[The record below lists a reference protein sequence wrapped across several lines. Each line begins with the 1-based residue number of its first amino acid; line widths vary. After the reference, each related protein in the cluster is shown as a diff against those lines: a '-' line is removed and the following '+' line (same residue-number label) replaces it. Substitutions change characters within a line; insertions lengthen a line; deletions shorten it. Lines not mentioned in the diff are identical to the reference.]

1 VNAADRKPVTLPRLA
16 EMKLNAEPIVM
27 VTAYDFP
34 SAEIAEQSGVD
45 MVLVGDTAAMVVLGH
60 ESTTPVSVDEMLVL
74 TKAVR
79 RGLKTPMLIGDLPF
93 GSYELSNEQAVETA
107 LRYVKE
113 AGCDVVKLERGGASV
128 ERARA
133 IVRAGIPVIGHVGL
147 TPQTATALGGFKAQ
161 GKTADQAVKIAEEAF
176 ALEAAGCFMIV
187 FEAVPAAV
195 SEILVPQLKVPVIG
209 IGAGA
214 ATDGQVLVWHDL
226 LGIYG
231 GHTPKFVKPYAQL
244 RTEMERAVGEYASEV
259 RARSFPRTEHTY
271 SIEPEELEAFR
282 RYLDHEAL
290 ASSEASEAF
299 GGDWAATEI

>member
-1 VNAADRKPVTLPRLA
+1 VSPADGKLMTLPRLA

-34 SAEIAEQSGVD
+34 SAEIAEAAGVD
-45 MVLVGDTAAMVVLGH
+45 MVLVGDTAAMTVLGH
-60 ESTTPVSVDEMLVL
+60 SSTTPVSMDEMLVL
-74 TKAVR
+74 AKAVR

-133 IVRAGIPVIGHVGL
+133 IVRAGIPVMGHVGL

-161 GKTADQAVKIAEEAF
+161 GKTADQAVKIAEEAL
-176 ALEAAGCFMIV
+176 ALQAAGCFAIV
-187 FEAVPAAV
+187 FEAVPAAL
-195 SEILVPQLKVPVIG
+195 SEVLVPQLSVPVIG
-209 IGAGA
+209 IGAGP

-231 GHTPKFVKPYAQL
+231 GHTPKFVKPYAEL
-244 RTEMERAVGEYASEV
+244 RTEMVRAVGEYASEV
-259 RARSFPRTEHTY
+259 REREFPRAEHSY

-282 RYLDHEAL
+282 RYLDQESL
-290 ASSEASEAF
+290 AGTEAF

>member
-1 VNAADRKPVTLPRLA
+1 MSPADGKPMTLPRLA
-16 EMKLNAEPIVM
+16 EMKLDGEPIVM

-34 SAEIAEQSGVD
+34 SAEIAEEAGVD
-45 MVLVGDTAAMVVLGH
+45 LVLVGDTAAMVVLGH
-60 ESTTPVSVDEMLVL
+60 DSTTPVSVDEMLVL

-107 LRYVKE
+107 MRYVKE

-176 ALEAAGCFMIV
+176 ALQAAGCFMIV

-195 SEILVPQLKVPVIG
+195 SEVLVPQLSIPVIG

-231 GHTPKFVKPYAQL
+231 GHTPKFVKPYAEL
-244 RTEMERAVGEYASEV
+244 RTEMQRAVGEYASEV
-259 RARSFPRTEHTY
+259 RTRSFPRPEHTY
-271 SIEPEELEAFR
+271 AIDEDELEAFR
-282 RYLDHEAL
+282 RYLDQESL
-290 ASSEASEAF
+290 ASTDEAF